1 MLSIAR
7 GVGESAG
14 LVQNGEMAAQDSLGN
29 QFSKQYQD
37 TIELVKSRA
46 IWRIGEK
53 LSEGEAFRCH
63 CPQCRFESLHQRFD
77 ISRHRLLFGKSIR
90 EVETPRPMLRC
101 RRCGEQRHLRDVG
114 ELVVPT
120 TITLANDVQAQAES
134 IGKQTTPLGAPSNE
148 LLAAIALFNEEA
160 SGPVRLTV
168 FTGVVETIG
177 SAHDEFLQAT
187 GKALF
192 LNKDQ
197 ISGAL
202 SSSS

>member
-1 MLSIAR
+1 MT
-7 GVGESAG
+7 G
-14 LVQNGEMAAQDSLGN
+14 QDSLGN
-29 QFSKQYQD
+29 QFNKQYQD
-37 TIELVKSRA
+37 TLDLVKSRA

-53 LSEGEAFRCH
+53 LSEGEAFRCN
-63 CPQCRFESLHQRFD
+63 CAKCRFESLHQRFD

-114 ELVVPT
+114 ELVVPS
-120 TITLANDVQAQAES
+120 TIALANDVRAQAES
-134 IGKQTTPLGAPSNE
+134 IAKQPTPLSVPSNE

-160 SGPVRLTV
+160 SGPVRLIV
-168 FTGVVETIG
+168 FAEIVQIIG
-177 SAHDEFLQAT
+177 SAHDELLRAT

-192 LNKDQ
+192 LNGDQ

-202 SSSS
+202 NPSS

>member
-1 MLSIAR
+1 MGCGGW
-7 GVGESAG
+7 GVGMG
-14 LVQNGEMAAQDSLGN
+14 LGQNGRMAGQDSLGN
-29 QFSKQYQD
+29 QFNKQYQD
-37 TIELVKSRA
+37 TIDLVKSRA

-53 LSEGEAFRCH
+53 LSEGEAFRCN
-63 CPQCRFESLHQRFD
+63 CPKCRFESLHQRFD

-114 ELVVPT
+114 ELVIPS
-120 TITLANDVQAQAES
+120 TIALANDVRAQAES
-134 IGKQTTPLGAPSNE
+134 IAKQTTPLSSPSNE
-148 LLAAIALFNEEA
+148 LLATIALFNEEA
-160 SGPVRLTV
+160 SGPVRLIV

-177 SAHDEFLQAT
+177 SAHDELLRAT

-192 LNKDQ
+192 LNGDQ

-202 SSSS
+202 NPSS